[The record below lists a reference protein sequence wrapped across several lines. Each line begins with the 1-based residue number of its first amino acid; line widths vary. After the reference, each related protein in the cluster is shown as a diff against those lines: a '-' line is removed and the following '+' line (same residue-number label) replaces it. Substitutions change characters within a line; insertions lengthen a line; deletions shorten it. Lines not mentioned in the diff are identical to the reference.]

1 MRKFLD
7 KFFSLIEGS
16 CKIAMI
22 VQIISVT
29 IVVIGRQLFNK
40 TPAWGEELTLF
51 ALVWMSLVGSVVLL
65 REHGHISVTVF
76 DKNLPPRIIKILDF
90 LSYVFL
96 SFFSITM
103 IIYGTKLLDITSRNV
118 MPALGIK
125 SSWMYLSIPV
135 SSAMM
140 LIVIIEQI
148 YNLFTQKNYVENIV
162 NRTEV

>member
-7 KFFSLIEGS
+7 KMFAFIEGS

-90 LSYVFL
+90 LSYLFL

-140 LIVIIEQI
+140 LIVIAEQI